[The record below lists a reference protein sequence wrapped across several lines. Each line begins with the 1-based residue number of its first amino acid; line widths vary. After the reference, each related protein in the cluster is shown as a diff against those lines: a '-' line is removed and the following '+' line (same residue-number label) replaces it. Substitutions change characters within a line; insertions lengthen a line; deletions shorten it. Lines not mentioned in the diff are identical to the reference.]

1 MITLNNEKEL
11 VRIERWQDI
20 LDRPDYKA
28 NIDPAVIQL
37 EAIIGSYT
45 LLEPVPCGLSTC
57 HQPHNRGY
65 LVSTKN
71 KLVTNIGNVCGKNHF
86 SVDFQTLR
94 NKFNRDV
101 RVKAQKESLR
111 AFSSR
116 IPEYEEKISELRGG
130 EFGADWV
137 HKLTNKLKTPN
148 MGVPNLIYRELQR
161 MLRNGT
167 NEIRIQRKA
176 TNKEIEVQETILG
189 RSVERPY
196 MIEEGIG
203 VLEGLSAL
211 SEENNLRKILVEDL
225 QSGIERI
232 SSMEIESATEHQ
244 LSVESK
250 WAGEIEAKL
259 ERAER
264 AIDVGRRL
272 LEKRNLT
279 QLLKVVDEHS
289 DIKLFKVLLNGLP

>member
-1 MITLNNEKEL
+1 
-11 VRIERWQDI
+11 
-20 LDRPDYKA
+20 
-28 NIDPAVIQL
+28 
-37 EAIIGSYT
+37 
-45 LLEPVPCGLSTC
+45 
-57 HQPHNRGY
+57 
-65 LVSTKN
+65 
-71 KLVTNIGNVCGKNHF
+71 
-86 SVDFQTLR
+86 
-94 NKFNRDV
+94 
-101 RVKAQKESLR
+101 
-111 AFSSR
+111 
-116 IPEYEEKISELRGG
+116 
-130 EFGADWV
+130 
-137 HKLTNKLKTPN
+137 
-148 MGVPNLIYRELQR
+148 

-176 TNKEIEVQETILG
+176 TSKEIEVQETILG

-196 MIEEGIG
+196 IIEEGIG

-225 QSGIERI
+225 QPGIERI
-232 SSMEIESATEHQ
+232 SSMEIESATEHL

-272 LEKRNLT
+272 LEKSNLT

-289 DIKLFKVLLNGLP
+289 DIKLFKAFLNGLP